1 MANFNVNDFSEFRPF
16 YENKRE
22 DIKQN
27 NILTKKKLSPFTN
40 PFENKVQGTRFLFH
54 VIHIT
59 LENIF
64 SLKIYN
70 VVNSVKII
78 YSFTH
83 SLISHTTR
91 THTT

>member
-1 MANFNVNDFSEFRPF
+1 MLKE
-16 YENKRE
+16 EC
-22 DIKQN
+22 Q
-27 NILTKKKLSPFTN
+27 KLSLDLECN
-40 PFENKVQGTRFLFH
+40 VSHVMLDFESRYKVQGTRFLFH

-91 THTT
+91 THTTQ